1 MYLFNI
7 VLLLLGNLLSTYVLY
22 MYMHAF
28 FEELIFKRSTVMV
41 LYGLQYTLS
50 SLIIIFN
57 TNVWVNILNGII
69 SYTVIVFCHKGTLR
83 KKLSVIGILYLL
95 GIVTE
100 QLIAVLHK
108 ETYLDSSGQLSF
120 NIFDILAVNLIQWL
134 LVTIFKR
141 YLPNA
146 KHFDD
151 IPLRFLIAIIVE
163 MLLCI
168 NLDYQMFQK
177 EATLE
182 KIKYLV
188 ALETLTMCLV
198 LLYLFHSLTN
208 ILQEKAKLIRAENQ
222 CMYYHEQAKLLEEN
236 ARQLSAFRHDSQ
248 NKYIALHEFLNAKEY
263 QLAEQYLENLMDKL
277 TLQTVYCN
285 TGNITIDSIVNY
297 KLNKASQAGVMIQ
310 TEISIPSEIFVSTDD
325 LIVLL
330 GNLLDNAIEATLNL
344 SREGWITLKLKQI
357 NSGLAIKI
365 FNNYTG
371 PVFVNH
377 NAITTSKKDNSHL
390 HGLGLDNAK
399 MIADK
404 YHAHLKIDYTQNVFS
419 VFTNLYPLN

>member
-1 MYLFNI
+1 
-7 VLLLLGNLLSTYVLY
+7 
-22 MYMHAF
+22 MHAF